1 VSFVTGYDVTV
12 LYKIFLRRIILK
24 HFAISSLMQL
34 LMASSCLLVMS
45 GAIADGTKIGY
56 VSTERILRDSEPAKA
71 AEERLEDEF
80 STRRKELQEFT
91 VKLKAMAEKLD
102 KDLPVIS
109 EPERLKRQRALS
121 DTDQDFQR
129 KQRAYREDVSQRMN
143 EETAKLNERTTKIIK
158 QIAEAEKYDAILQD
172 GVYFSPRIDITEKV
186 MKALNK

>member
-91 VKLKAMAEKLD
+91 IKLKAMAEKLD

>member
-1 VSFVTGYDVTV
+1 M
-12 LYKIFLRRIILK
+12 K

-91 VKLKAMAEKLD
+91 IKLKAMAEKLD